1 MWCLSHE
8 GTEDL
13 DEVSDIMETAL
24 FRDLIDMGVG
34 VLQEARR
41 LLHAIGIDIIEW
53 RLAGHASE
61 EADEVL
67 LVQAGELRQVPD
79 IDFLL
84 VVRTD
89 VLDGLLDGEHLFLRL
104 ALLLLMDESVRI
116 EQCDEAQEI
125 RRDHQLIGDR
135 RQRVGPD
142 TAFFLLGL
150 RSVIPET
157 THHFIKDTQDLQE
170 TEIRYGDEI
179 GKAEPSVSERLEQA
193 GIDRVLRRTEAEIR
207 EMKAEGVGIA
217 LRPDG
222 LKLAQHSGV
231 YDADALILDLILPE
245 VQGQLVVPVFKID
258 DFRVIMPVQTDL
270 QPLFCCID

>member
-150 RSVIPET
+150 RSVITET

-179 GKAEPSVSERLEQA
+179 GKCPLCGKPVIRGRYGYGCTGYKDGCKFKISGFICKRTISKTNAKMLLESGKSSKIKGFISKA
-193 GIDRVLRRTEAEIR
+193 GKPFEGYLVMD
-207 EMKAEGVGIA
+207 AEGNI
-217 LRPDG
+217 
-222 LKLAQHSGV
+222 K
-231 YDADALILDLILPE
+231 
-245 VQGQLVVPVFKID
+245 F
-258 DFRVIMPVQTDL
+258 DFSN
-270 QPLFCCID
+270 